1 MANII
6 FILAIALCVRFL
18 YNKKQ
23 ELKLNRKVNTNIQK
37 TAQIRNLKKINNV
50 VEIPTRMNKTRYV
63 DQDIQDTSSY
73 FNLYYLA
80 MHGLFIICLV
90 YILMI

>member
-6 FILAIALCVRFL
+6 FIIAIAVCIRFL

-23 ELKLNRKVNTNIQK
+23 ELKLNRKVNTNI
-37 TAQIRNLKKINNV
+37 KKRDTIQNI
-50 VEIPTRMNKTRYV
+50 VEIPPQMNKTRYIN
-63 DQDIQDTSSY
+63 QDIQDIRSD

-80 MHGLFIICLV
+80 MHGFFIVCLM
-90 YILMI
+90 YIFMV

>member
-6 FILAIALCVRFL
+6 FIIAIAVCIRLL

-23 ELKLNRKVNTNIQK
+23 ELKLNRKVNTNII
-37 TAQIRNLKKINNV
+37 TRDKIQNI
-50 VEIPTRMNKTRYV
+50 VEIPPQMNKTRYI
-63 DQDIQDTSSY
+63 DQHIQDIRSD

-80 MHGLFIICLV
+80 MHGFFIVCLM
-90 YILMI
+90 YIFML

>member
-6 FILAIALCVRFL
+6 FIIAIAVCIRFL

-37 TAQIRNLKKINNV
+37 TAQIQNLKKIQNI
-50 VEIPTRMNKTRYV
+50 VEIPPQMNKTRYIN
-63 DQDIQDTSSY
+63 QDIQDIRSD

-80 MHGLFIICLV
+80 MHGFFIICLM
-90 YILMI
+90 YIFMV